1 MLTISWKYLGYS
13 TNKPFKEILPQ
24 DENKKFVDYSPA
36 YSGCFLEYGNK
47 LRRLSVYTKNHRQQ
61 QFVFK
66 KLISLPDESVS
77 KGSPHIFINEL

>member
-24 DENKKFVDYSPA
+24 DENKKFVDYSE
-36 YSGCFLEYGNK
+36 CFLEYEYK

-66 KLISLPDESVS
+66 KLISLPDASVS

>member
-13 TNKPFKEILPQ
+13 TNKPFKEILLQ
-24 DENKKFVDYSPA
+24 DENKKFVDYSE
-36 YSGCFLEYGNK
+36 CFLKYGYK